1 MSKYYEHIAGWFDFQ
16 DIYTEAVKKA
26 QENDI
31 LVEVG
36 CFLGK
41 STSYILDEIE
51 KSNKKLQ
58 F

>member
-16 DIYTEAVKKA
+16 DIYTEAVAKA

-36 CFLGK
+36 SFLGK
-41 STSYILDEIE
+41 STSYKTNLP
-51 KSNKKLQ
+51 KKCFLA
-58 F
+58 FI